1 MIYQLYLSQ
10 IYESMKIK
18 LPSETVFHS
27 IESTIKEY
35 RKYAQKNISEAI
47 PDMTIDQGLVLLFLN
62 EYPEMTQKEIAELV
76 FKDNASM
83 TRMINTMVKKNY
95 IKRSMNASDRRRY
108 KLEITKKGK
117 EVLNI
122 LPPIIHH
129 NRNSSLKG
137 ISKNEQAQ
145 LQAIL
150 NKIRLNCQNI

>member
-1 MIYQLYLSQ
+1 
-10 IYESMKIK
+10 MKLAI
-18 LPSETVFHS
+18 PSETVFHA

-76 FKDNASM
+76 FRDNASM

-95 IKRSMNASDRRRY
+95 LDRSMNDNDRRRY

-117 EVLNI
+117 DVLKI

-129 NRNSSLKG
+129 NRNSSLEG
-137 ISKNEQAQ
+137 ISKNELRQ
-145 LQAIL
+145 LQITL
-150 NKIRLNCQNI
+150 NKIRLNCLKN